1 VTADPQPSAT
11 TPTAAPLPC
20 SAEPERWFD
29 GAHRAHALAACLQCP
44 ARRWCAR
51 EALLAEASWGMWA
64 GIWIDGRLSQVA
76 HYLGA
81 IATDSPATPSARASS
96 LQTPTPARTRTRTA
110 LPQAGQ
116 LRAGQR
122 LSVRAAVLA
131 RSSGQCEVMA
141 AQCRLAAD
149 IQTSRVPG
157 AVASD
162 ATSAAMVYATC
173 TRCADALHATI
184 DPTSARRLGYR
195 VNSPAYAPNVP
206 FYWRQCRWVL
216 LGRSGELLD
225 ATTVTDIACA
235 S

>member
-1 VTADPQPSAT
+1 MTADPQPSAT
-11 TPTAAPLPC
+11 TPNAAPPPC

-29 GAHRAHALAACLQCP
+29 RAHRAHALAACLQCP

-76 HYLGA
+76 HYLDA
-81 IATDSPATPSARASS
+81 IATDTPAIPTAPATTLQASPAAWTRAHR
-96 LQTPTPARTRTRTA
+96 PPFRTG
-110 LPQAGQ
+110 P
-116 LRAGQR
+116 LRAGR
-122 LSVRAAVLA
+122 HLSVRAAVLA

-149 IQTSRVPG
+149 IQASRIPG

-195 VNSPAYAPNVP
+195 VDSPAHAPNVP

-216 LGRSGELLD
+216 LGRAGELLD
-225 ATTVTDIACA
+225 ATTVADIACA

>member
-1 VTADPQPSAT
+1 MTANPQPSAT
-11 TPTAAPLPC
+11 TPTAAPPPC

-29 GAHRAHALAACLQCP
+29 RAHRAHALAACLQCP

-64 GIWIDGRLSQVA
+64 GIWIDGRLSPVA
-76 HYLGA
+76 HYLDA
-81 IATDSPATPSARASS
+81 IATDTQATPSAPASTLEKS
-96 LQTPTPARTRTRTA
+96 PPARTRTHSA
-110 LPQAGQ
+110 LPQTGQ

-141 AQCRLAAD
+141 AECRLAAD
-149 IQTSRVPG
+149 TQASRIAG
-157 AVASD
+157 AVTTD
-162 ATSAAMVYATC
+162 ATSAAMVYAAC
-173 TRCADALHATI
+173 TRCADAVRAMI

-195 VNSPAYAPNVP
+195 VDSPNHAPNVP

-216 LGRSGELLD
+216 FGRAGELLD
-225 ATTVTDIACA
+225 ATTVVDTACA

>member
-1 VTADPQPSAT
+1 VTADPQPST
-11 TPTAAPLPC
+11 MPPTASPPPC

-29 GAHRAHALAACLQCP
+29 RAHRAHALAACLQCP

-64 GIWIDGRLSQVA
+64 GIWIDGRLSEVA
-76 HYLGA
+76 HYLDA
-81 IATDSPATPSARASS
+81 IATGTPAIPTAPATAQAGSPAAWTREHRPP
-96 LQTPTPARTRTRTA
+96 LRTG
-110 LPQAGQ
+110 P
-116 LRAGQR
+116 LRAGQC

-131 RSSGQCEVMA
+131 RSSGQCEVIA
-141 AQCRLAAD
+141 AQCRLAAN
-149 IQTSRVPG
+149 IQASRIPG

-173 TRCADALHATI
+173 TRCNDALHATI

-195 VNSPAYAPNVP
+195 VDSPAHAPTVP

-216 LGRSGELLD
+216 LGRAGEPFD